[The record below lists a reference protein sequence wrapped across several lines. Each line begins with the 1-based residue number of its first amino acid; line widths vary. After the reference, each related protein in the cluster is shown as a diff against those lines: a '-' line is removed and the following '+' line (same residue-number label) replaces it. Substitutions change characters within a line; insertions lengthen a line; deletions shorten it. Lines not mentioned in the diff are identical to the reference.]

1 MLQKSFYMLALPL
14 FLLTTLNA
22 QTTQNKI
29 MDKELQ
35 NAIEQEKKFA
45 QEQKFYMGDEYDLS
59 GAEVNPE
66 SLKDVKELEN
76 LDDFDMDDV
85 YD

>member
-1 MLQKSFYMLALPL
+1 MRFLLLPL
-14 FLLTTLNA
+14 LATLLFGASHTEEK
-22 QTTQNKI
+22 QKI

-35 NAIEQEKKFA
+35 NAIAQEKKFA

-59 GAEVNPE
+59 GAEVNPD
-66 SLKDVKELEN
+66 SLKHVKELEN